1 MWNKVGWK
9 LKLQLFCGGIQSHNV
24 LGFIVGIID
33 SETKQQVTKADT
45 WIGGGWSRTDHPQ
58 GSPHSSS
65 HLIFDRHQ

>member
-45 WIGGGWSRTDHPQ
+45 WISGGWSRADHPQ